1 MSHTQSMTLNH
12 RTMHELTLRVL
23 PRLTCQESCDSH
35 MLYYGTIFDA
45 TFHNNMIVVVAILTT
60 LRPCQICRHICIT
73 ILHHYKH
80 RHILSCIL
88 LCSLEIATTLYHLSF
103 NWYIA
108 VVVTIMH
115 KLTPWVVLWLTCTNI
130 LWEYVVTNIVVV
142 VVDAVCIVV
151 VVVIAFE
158 TNICYLTI
166 TSRRHYYSKAVVLFS
181 KG

>member
-1 MSHTQSMTLNH
+1 MLLDSCLN
-12 RTMHELTLRVL
+12 
-23 PRLTCQESCDSH
+23 
-35 MLYYGTIFDA
+35 GTIFDA

-60 LRPCQICRHICIT
+60 LRPCQICRHIRIT

-88 LCSLEIATTLYHLSF
+88 LCSLEIATTHYRSSF

-115 KLTPWVVLWLTCTNI
+115 KLTPRVMLCLTCTNI

-142 VVDAVCIVV
+142 IDVLCIVV
-151 VVVIAFE
+151 VVIVIAFE
-158 TNICYLTI
+158 TDICYLTFM
-166 TSRRHYYSKAVVLFS
+166 SQRHYYSRVVLSS

>member
-1 MSHTQSMTLNH
+1 MTLNH

-23 PRLTCQESCDSH
+23 SWLTCQESRDSH
-35 MLYYGTIFDA
+35 MLYFGTIFDA

-60 LRPCQICRHICIT
+60 LWPCQICRHICIT

-80 RHILSCIL
+80 CHILSCIL
-88 LCSLEIATTLYHLSF
+88 LCSLEIATTHYQLSF

-115 KLTPWVVLWLTCTNI
+115 KLTPRVMLWLTCTNI

-142 VVDAVCIVV
+142 VDAVCIVV

-158 TNICYLTI
+158 TDICYLTF
-166 TSRRHYYSKAVVLFS
+166 TSQRHYYSKAVVLFS